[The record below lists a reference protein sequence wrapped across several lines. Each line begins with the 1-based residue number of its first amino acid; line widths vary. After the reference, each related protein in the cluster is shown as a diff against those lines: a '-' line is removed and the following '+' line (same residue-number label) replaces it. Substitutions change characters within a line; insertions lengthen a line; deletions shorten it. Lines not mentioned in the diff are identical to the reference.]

1 MERDE
6 LLGLISNVDPREMHA
21 QVGFATTRR
30 VKSIMR
36 HYLPLPKN
44 REAEI
49 WALMREMKRQDDPSI
64 IVPDEERVED
74 AGLNYDEA
82 PAPVTVRLV
91 PARKKRA
98 MAIA

>member
-1 MERDE
+1 
-6 LLGLISNVDPREMHA
+6 
-21 QVGFATTRR
+21 
-30 VKSIMR
+30 MR

-64 IVPDEERVED
+64 VVPDEERVED
-74 AGLNYDEA
+74 AGLNCEEA
-82 PAPVTVRLV
+82 PAPATVKV
-91 PARKKRA
+91 VQARKKRP